1 MRGTVHGNCN
11 MTLGKDRRTHDLSLV
26 ILHEAWFQELVEER
40 LSERFGRD
48 DLKKTHLLK
57 KFDIM
62 NEGWDHKIAIYE
74 HLDLLLSH
82 SLEQQQ
88 QLKRSNTTLFHSC

>member
-1 MRGTVHGNCN
+1 MKGGIRETAHGNCN

-48 DLKKTHLLK
+48 DLKKRHLLK

-62 NEGWDHKIAIYE
+62 NEGWEHKIAIYIAF
-74 HLDLLLSH
+74 
-82 SLEQQQ
+82 
-88 QLKRSNTTLFHSC
+88 RSTVTFIRATTATET

>member
-40 LSERFGRD
+40 LPERFGRD
-48 DLKKTHLLK
+48 DLKKRHLLK

-62 NEGWDHKIAIYE
+62 NERWGHKIAICVAF
-74 HLDLLLSH
+74 
-82 SLEQQQ
+82 
-88 QLKRSNTTLFHSC
+88 RSVIVTFIRATTATET